1 MIKYSVLQYGATV
14 VCTGFTTFQHVN
26 NHYTCLN
33 NSDCIEAALIPAL
46 QHSLHRAPPQPVVG
60 LLLITRRCTNR

>member
-33 NSDCIEAALIPAL
+33 NSDCRH
-46 QHSLHRAPPQPVVG
+46 QAPQLTSPPR
-60 LLLITRRCTNR
+60 LL